1 MRRSF
6 LAVLLIT
13 SLGVIATPAQSEVV
27 SADTKMTLVKT
38 ITGDISP
45 KSVRSSGSG
54 LVSAHNMMYRHS
66 VTIYDANTFEL
77 VSTVPDSVQLSK
89 YGYSK
94 YSSIYKGSPVEGA
107 YSPDGKYLYVTNYAM
122 YGKGFNREGH
132 DICSPASGY
141 DTSFLYRV
149 NLAKY
154 EIDNVYPVGSVPKV
168 VEVTPDNKFVLVS
181 NWCSYDLTVISIAS
195 QKVVK
200 TIKIGR
206 YPRGIAVS
214 NDSKFAYVAEMGGN
228 QIHVIDLEDFSKTY
242 IPIGSNPRAIVLS
255 PDNKFVLVSNW
266 CSYDLKVI
274 SVDSQK
280 VVKTVKIGRYPR
292 GIAVSNDSKFAYVAE
307 MGGNQIHVINLEDFS
322 KTYIPIGSNPRAI
335 VLSPDNSMMY
345 VTMNLSGKVASWD
358 LINNKAGKSVKTG
371 KAARSL
377 AISSDGTALFVV
389 NFVSDT
395 ISKVRTS
402 DMKVFQSIK
411 ACNEPIG
418 ITYDSPT
425 SRTWVACYGGAIK
438 IFDNK

>member
-1 MRRSF
+1 MRRTF
-6 LAVLLIT
+6 FAVLLIT
-13 SLGVIATPAQSEVV
+13 SLCVIATPAQSEVV
-27 SADTKMTLVKT
+27 SADTKMLLVKT
-38 ITGDISP
+38 ITGGISP

-54 LVSAHNMMYRHS
+54 LVSAHNMMYKHS

-77 VSTVPDSVQLSK
+77 IKTVSDSVQLSK
-89 YGYSK
+89 FGHSK
-94 YSSIYKGSPVEGA
+94 YTSVYKGAPVEGT

-132 DICSPASGY
+132 DTCSPASGY
-141 DTSFLYRV
+141 DTSFLYRI
-149 NLAKY
+149 NLASY

-168 VEVTPDNKFVLVS
+168 VEVTPDNKYVLVS
-181 NWCSYDLTVISIAS
+181 NWCSYDLKIISVDS
-195 QKVVK
+195 QMVVK

-228 QIHVIDLEDFSKTY
+228 RIHVIDLEDFS
-242 IPIGSNPRAIVLS
+242 
-255 PDNKFVLVSNW
+255 VS
-266 CSYDLKVI
+266 
-274 SVDSQK
+274 
-280 VVKTVKIGRYPR
+280 
-292 GIAVSNDSKFAYVAE
+292 
-307 MGGNQIHVINLEDFS
+307 
-322 KTYIPIGSNPRAI
+322 YIPIGSNPRAI
-335 VLSPDNSMMY
+335 VLSPDNSTMY

-358 LINNKAGKSVKTG
+358 LVNKKAGKSVRTG
-371 KAARSL
+371 NAARSL

-395 ISKVRTS
+395 ISKVRAS
-402 DMKVFQSIK
+402 DMKVIQNIK
-411 ACNEPIG
+411 VCNEPIG

>member
-1 MRRSF
+1 
-6 LAVLLIT
+6 
-13 SLGVIATPAQSEVV
+13 
-27 SADTKMTLVKT
+27 
-38 ITGDISP
+38 
-45 KSVRSSGSG
+45 
-54 LVSAHNMMYRHS
+54 MYRHS

-77 VSTVPDSVQLSK
+77 LKTVPDSVQLSQ

-132 DICSPASGY
+132 DTCSPASGF
-141 DTSFLYRV
+141 DTSFLYRI
-149 NLAKY
+149 NLENY

-181 NWCSYDLTVISIAS
+181 NWCSYDLKVLSVDS

-214 NDSKFAYVAEMGGN
+214 NDSKFAYVAEMGG
-228 QIHVIDLEDFSKTY
+228 S
-242 IPIGSNPRAIVLS
+242 R
-255 PDNKFVLVSNW
+255 
-266 CSYDLKVI
+266 
-274 SVDSQK
+274 
-280 VVKTVKIGRYPR
+280 
-292 GIAVSNDSKFAYVAE
+292 
-307 MGGNQIHVINLEDFS
+307 IHVINLEDFS
-322 KTYIPIGSNPRAI
+322 TSHIPIGSNPRAI

-358 LINNKAGKSVKTG
+358 LVNNKAGKSVKTG
-371 KAARSL
+371 KSARSL

-389 NFVSDT
+389 NFVSNT

-402 DMKVFQSIK
+402 DMKVAQNIK